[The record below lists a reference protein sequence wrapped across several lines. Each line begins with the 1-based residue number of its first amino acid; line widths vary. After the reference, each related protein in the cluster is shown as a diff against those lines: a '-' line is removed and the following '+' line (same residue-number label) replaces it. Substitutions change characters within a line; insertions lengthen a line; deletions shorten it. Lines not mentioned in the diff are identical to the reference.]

1 MEDWR
6 NYVAAAENNDFDVL
20 IFHNLRNAFHH
31 QWY

>member
-6 NYVAAAENNDFDVL
+6 NYVAAAENNDFDV